1 MLIWILMAAIAV
13 LSGAVLLRAL
23 ATGGGAD
30 TSGAAK
36 DLAVYRAQ
44 LAEVER
50 DLARGVI
57 GAADAGRLRTEISRR
72 ILDADRAR
80 GAERAVENGAESET
94 GAGVVARGRSAL
106 GGVAPVAILVV
117 ALAPAASL
125 ALYRMLGAPALPDA
139 PIARRIAAAEAVR
152 ASRPGQAAAEAD
164 ALAAGALPVPA
175 TPGPDYLAL
184 VEKLRAAVGER
195 PDDLRGQE
203 LLMRQEAGLGN
214 FPAAAVAQARIV
226 ALKGAAAGADDY
238 AALAELRVMAAA
250 GYVSPEAETAL
261 TAALVRDPGHG
272 TARYYL
278 GLLEAQ
284 TGRPDRAF
292 RLWRD
297 LLEEGPETA
306 PWVAPIRDQIDL
318 LAAAAGARYQPPP
331 AAGAALAGPGA
342 DDVAAAAGMSAGD
355 REVMIRGMVDRLGA
369 RLAEEGGSAAEW
381 ARLINA
387 LAVLGETGRARS
399 IYAEARASFAGQ
411 DAALAEIAA
420 AAAAAGVAE

>member
-13 LSGAVLLRAL
+13 LSGAVLLRSMA
-23 ATGGGAD
+23 
-30 TSGAAK
+30 SGAVEGTEAATAAEK

-57 GAADAGRLRTEISRR
+57 GEADAGRLRTEISRR

-80 GAERAVENGAESET
+80 RAGVAT
-94 GAGVVARGRSAL
+94 GAGAVAGGK
-106 GGVAPVAILVV
+106 GGVAPAAILVV
-117 ALAPAASL
+117 AAALAASL
-125 ALYRMLGAPALPDA
+125 GLYRMLGAPAQPDA
-139 PIARRIAAAEAVR
+139 PIARRIAEAEAVR
-152 ASRPGQAAAEAD
+152 ANRPDQAAAEAD
-164 ALAAGALPVPA
+164 ALAAGALPARAAPD
-175 TPGPDYLAL
+175 PDYLAL

-195 PDDLRGQE
+195 PDDLKGQE

-214 FPAAAVAQARIV
+214 FPAAAVAQARVV

-261 TAALVRDPGHG
+261 TAALVRDPRHG

-284 TGRPDRAF
+284 IGRPDRAF

-331 AAGAALAGPGA
+331 AAEPALAGPGTE
-342 DDVAAAAGMSAGD
+342 DVEAAAGMSAED
-355 REVMIRGMVDRLGA
+355 REVMIRGMVDRLGS
-369 RLAEEGGSAAEW
+369 RLAEQGGSAAEW

-399 IYAEARASFAGQ
+399 IYTEARASFAGQ